1 MAMASLS
8 GEVLLVGGV
17 IGPDR
22 DNWDIKQMSEVDVL
36 TVGSDR
42 PVWRKVAPVTK
53 CRGTVLGCTQLTM

>member
-22 DNWDIKQMSEVDVL
+22 DNWDIKQMSEVDV
-36 TVGSDR
+36 
-42 PVWRKVAPVTK
+42 
-53 CRGTVLGCTQLTM
+53 